1 MIARDDNAK
10 NIIGLLAGLLF
21 GFGLL
26 ISGMTDPVKV
36 QGFLDVFGAWDISLA
51 LVMGGGLAV
60 AIVGVQ
66 LAKRQQTSWIG
77 TSIDMPSKT
86 VITKPLIIGAM
97 LFGIGWGLVG
107 ICPGPGI
114 VLLGTGRW
122 QAYVFIPAMIL
133 GMLIYQWLEPKL
145 G

>member
-1 MIARDDNAK
+1 MLK
-10 NIIGLLAGLLF
+10 NIIGLLSGVLF
-21 GFGLL
+21 GLGLL

-51 LVMGGGLAV
+51 LVMGGGLMV

-66 LAKRQQTSWIG
+66 IAKRQRLSWIG

-86 VITKPLIIGAM
+86 VITKPLIIGAV

-114 VLLGTGRW
+114 VMLGTGVW
-122 QAYVFIPAMIL
+122 QAYVFVPAMVA
-133 GMLIYQWLEPKL
+133 GMLLYQWLEPKL
-145 G
+145 NG

>member
-1 MIARDDNAK
+1 MLK
-10 NIIGLLAGLLF
+10 NIIGLGAGLLF

-26 ISGMTDPVKV
+26 ISGMTDPAKV
-36 QGFLDVFGAWDISLA
+36 QGFLDLFGAWDISLA
-51 LVMGGGLAV
+51 LVMGGGLLV

-77 TSIDMPSKT
+77 TPIDMPTSTTINSK
-86 VITKPLIIGAM
+86 LLIGAVM
-97 LFGIGWGLVG
+97 FGIGWGLVG

-114 VLLGTGRW
+114 VLLGTGQW
-122 QAYVFIPAMIL
+122 QAYVFIPAMVI

-145 G
+145 N

>member
-1 MIARDDNAK
+1 MLK

-21 GFGLL
+21 GIGLL
-26 ISGMTDPVKV
+26 ISGMTDPTKV

-51 LVMGGGLAV
+51 LVMGGGLIV
-60 AIVGVQ
+60 AIIGVQ

-77 TSIDMPSKT
+77 TLIELPSKT
-86 VITKPLIIGAM
+86 SVNKKLLIGAM

-114 VLLGTGRW
+114 VLLGTGQW
-122 QAYVFIPAMIL
+122 QAYVFIPAMIV

>member
-1 MIARDDNAK
+1 MLK
-10 NIIGLLAGLLF
+10 NIIGLLAGLIF

-60 AIVGVQ
+60 ALVGVQ
-66 LAKRQQTSWIG
+66 LIAKRQKTSWIG
-77 TSIDMPSKT
+77 TEIEMPTKT

-107 ICPGPGI
+107 ICPGPGV
-114 VLLGTGRW
+114 VLLGTGQW
-122 QAYVFIPAMIL
+122 QAYVFVPAMIV
-133 GMLIYQWLEPKL
+133 GMLLYQWFEPKL

>member
-1 MIARDDNAK
+1 MMLK

-21 GFGLL
+21 GIGLL

-51 LVMGGGLAV
+51 LVMGGGLIV

-86 VITKPLIIGAM
+86 VITKKLLIGAM

-114 VLLGTGRW
+114 VLLGTGQW
-122 QAYVFIPAMIL
+122 QAYVFIPAMII
-133 GMLIYQWLEPKL
+133 GMLVYQWLEPKL
-145 G
+145 N

>member
-1 MIARDDNAK
+1 MLK
-10 NIIGLLAGLLF
+10 NMIGLVAGLLF

-26 ISGMTDPVKV
+26 ISGMTEPVKV

-51 LVMGGGLAV
+51 LVMGGGLIV

-77 TSIDMPSKT
+77 SLIELPSNT
-86 VITKPLIIGAM
+86 VINKKLLIGAM

-114 VLLGTGRW
+114 VLLGTGQW
-122 QAYVFIPAMIL
+122 QAYVFIPAMIV

>member
-1 MIARDDNAK
+1 MLK

-60 AIVGVQ
+60 AMVGVQ

-77 TSIDMPSKT
+77 TLIEMPNKT
-86 VITKPLIIGAM
+86 VINKKLLIGAM

-114 VLLGTGRW
+114 VLLGTGQW
-122 QAYVFIPAMIL
+122 QAYVFIPAMIV

-145 G
+145 N

>member
-1 MIARDDNAK
+1 MLK

-36 QGFLDVFGAWDISLA
+36 QGFLDVFGAWDISLV
-51 LVMGGGLAV
+51 LVMGGGLII

-66 LAKRQQTSWIG
+66 LAKCQQSSWIG
-77 TSIDMPSKT
+77 TSIDLPNKT
-86 VITKPLIIGAM
+86 TINKNLLIGAM

-114 VLLGTGRW
+114 VLLGTGQW
-122 QAYVFIPAMIL
+122 QAYVFIPAMVM
-133 GMLIYQWLEPKL
+133 GMLIYQWFEPKL

>member
-1 MIARDDNAK
+1 MLK

-21 GFGLL
+21 GIGLL

-51 LVMGGGLAV
+51 LVMGGGLIV

-86 VITKPLIIGAM
+86 VINKKLLIGAM

-114 VLLGTGRW
+114 VLLGTGQW
-122 QAYVFIPAMIL
+122 QAYVFIPAMII
-133 GMLIYQWLEPKL
+133 GMLVYQWLEPKL
-145 G
+145 N

>member
-1 MIARDDNAK
+1 MLK

-21 GFGLL
+21 GLGLL
-26 ISGMTDPVKV
+26 VSGMTDPVKV

-51 LVMGGGLAV
+51 LVMGGGLIV
-60 AIVGVQ
+60 AFFGVR
-66 LAKRQQTSWIG
+66 LAKRQQISWIG

-86 VITKPLIIGAM
+86 VINKKLLIGAM

-114 VLLGTGRW
+114 VLLGTGQW
-122 QAYVFIPAMIL
+122 QAYVFIPAMII
-133 GMLIYQWLEPKL
+133 GMLVYQWLEPKL

>member
-1 MIARDDNAK
+1 MLK
-10 NIIGLLAGLLF
+10 NIIGLLSGLLF

-51 LVMGGGLAV
+51 LVMGGGLVV

-77 TSIDMPSKT
+77 SSIEMPSKT
-86 VITKPLIIGAM
+86 VITKKLLLGSM

-114 VLLGTGRW
+114 VLLGTGQW
-122 QAYVFIPAMIL
+122 QAYVFIPAMIM

-145 G
+145 GSS

>member
-1 MIARDDNAK
+1 MLK

-51 LVMGGGLAV
+51 LVMGGGLMV

-66 LAKRQQTSWIG
+66 LAKRQRSSWIG
-77 TSIDMPSKT
+77 TLIEMPTKK
-86 VITKPLIIGAM
+86 VINKKLLIGAM

-107 ICPGPGI
+107 ICPGPGV
-114 VLLGTGRW
+114 VLLGTGQW
-122 QAYVFIPAMIL
+122 QAYVFIPAMVI
-133 GMLIYQWLEPKL
+133 GMLLYQWLEPKL
-145 G
+145 A

>member
-1 MIARDDNAK
+1 MLK

-21 GFGLL
+21 GLGLL
-26 ISGMTDPVKV
+26 VSGMTDPVKV

-51 LVMGGGLAV
+51 LVMGGGLIV
-60 AIVGVQ
+60 AFFGVQ
-66 LAKRQQTSWIG
+66 LAKRQQSSLVGIP
-77 TSIDMPSKT
+77 IDMLSKT
-86 VITKPLIIGAM
+86 VINKKLLIGAM

-114 VLLGTGRW
+114 VLLGTGQW
-122 QAYVFIPAMIL
+122 QAYVFIPAMII
-133 GMLIYQWLEPKL
+133 GMLVYQWLEPKL

>member
-1 MIARDDNAK
+1 MLK
-10 NIIGLLAGLLF
+10 NMIGLLAGLLF
-21 GFGLL
+21 GIGLL

-51 LVMGGGLAV
+51 LVMGGGLIV
-60 AIVGVQ
+60 ALVGVQ
-66 LAKRQQTSWIG
+66 LAKRQQSSWIG

-86 VITKPLIIGAM
+86 TINKKLLIGAM

-114 VLLGTGRW
+114 VLLGTAQW
-122 QAYVFIPAMIL
+122 QAYVFIPAMIV
-133 GMLIYQWLEPKL
+133 GMLMYQWLEPKL
-145 G
+145 N

>member
-1 MIARDDNAK
+1 MLK

-21 GFGLL
+21 GLGLL
-26 ISGMTDPVKV
+26 ISGMTEPVKV

-77 TSIDMPSKT
+77 TLIEMPNKT
-86 VITKPLIIGAM
+86 VINKKLLIGAM

-114 VLLGTGRW
+114 VLLGTGQW
-122 QAYVFIPAMIL
+122 QAYVFIPAMIV

-145 G
+145 N

>member
-1 MIARDDNAK
+1 MLK

-51 LVMGGGLAV
+51 LVMGGGLMV
-60 AIVGVQ
+60 ALVGVQ
-66 LAKRQQTSWIG
+66 LAKRQQSSWIG
-77 TSIDMPSKT
+77 TLIEMPTKT
-86 VITKPLIIGAM
+86 TINKKLLIGAM

-114 VLLGTGRW
+114 VLLGTGQW
-122 QAYVFIPAMIL
+122 QAYIFIPAMII
-133 GMLIYQWLEPKL
+133 GMLVYQWLEPKL
-145 G
+145 N

>member
-1 MIARDDNAK
+1 MLK
-10 NIIGLLAGLLF
+10 NIIGSLAGLLF

-66 LAKRQQTSWIG
+66 LARRQRISWVGDDIE
-77 TSIDMPSKT
+77 MPTKT
-86 VITKPLIIGAM
+86 KITKRLVIGAM

-114 VLLGTGRW
+114 VLLGTGQW
-122 QAYVFIPAMIL
+122 QAYVFIPAMII

-145 G
+145 N

>member
-1 MIARDDNAK
+1 MLK

-26 ISGMTDPVKV
+26 ISGMTDPAKV

-66 LAKRQQTSWIG
+66 FFSLGLIAE
-77 TSIDMPSKT
+77 M
-86 VITKPLIIGAM
+86 ITKQNANQEDFLIEKT
-97 LFGIGWGLVG
+97 L
-107 ICPGPGI
+107 
-114 VLLGTGRW
+114 
-122 QAYVFIPAMIL
+122 
-133 GMLIYQWLEPKL
+133 
-145 G
+145 

>member
-1 MIARDDNAK
+1 MLK

-26 ISGMTDPVKV
+26 ISGMTDPAKV

-51 LVMGGGLAV
+51 LVMGGGLVV

-66 LAKRQQTSWIG
+66 LAKRQQSSWIG
-77 TSIDMPSKT
+77 TLIEMPTKT
-86 VITKPLIIGAM
+86 TINKKLLIGAM

-114 VLLGTGRW
+114 VLLGTGQW
-122 QAYVFIPAMIL
+122 QAYIFIPAMII
-133 GMLIYQWLEPKL
+133 GMLVYQWLEPKL
-145 G
+145 N

>member
-1 MIARDDNAK
+1 MLK

-51 LVMGGGLAV
+51 LVMGGGLVV
-60 AIVGVQ
+60 AIIGVQ
-66 LAKRQQTSWIG
+66 LAKRQGSSWIG
-77 TSIDMPSKT
+77 TSIDMPTKT
-86 VITKPLIIGAM
+86 IINKKLLIGAM
-97 LFGIGWGLVG
+97 LFGVGWGLVG

-114 VLLGTGRW
+114 VLLGTGIW
-122 QAYVFIPAMIL
+122 QAYVFIPAMIV
-133 GMLIYQWLEPKL
+133 GMLIYQRLEAKIN
-145 G
+145 

>member
-1 MIARDDNAK
+1 MLK

-26 ISGMTDPVKV
+26 VSGMTDPVKV
-36 QGFLDVFGAWDISLA
+36 QGFLDIFGAWDISLA

-86 VITKPLIIGAM
+86 VINKKLLIGAM

-107 ICPGPGI
+107 ICPGPGV
-114 VLLGTGRW
+114 VLLGTGQW
-122 QAYVFIPAMIL
+122 QAYVFIPAMII
-133 GMLIYQWLEPKL
+133 GMLVYQWLEPKL
-145 G
+145 N

>member
-1 MIARDDNAK
+1 MLK

-36 QGFLDVFGAWDISLA
+36 EGFLDIFGAWDISLA
-51 LVMGGGLAV
+51 LVMGGGLMV

-77 TSIDMPSKT
+77 SSIEMPTKT
-86 VITKPLIIGAM
+86 TINKKLLIGAM

-114 VLLGTGRW
+114 VLLGTGQW
-122 QAYVFIPAMIL
+122 QAYVFIPAMII
-133 GMLIYQWLEPKL
+133 GMLVYQWLEPKL
-145 G
+145 N

>member
-1 MIARDDNAK
+1 MMLK

-21 GFGLL
+21 GIGLL

-51 LVMGGGLAV
+51 LVMGGGLIV

-86 VITKPLIIGAM
+86 VITKKLLIGAM

-114 VLLGTGRW
+114 VLLGTGQW
-122 QAYVFIPAMIL
+122 QAYVFIPAMII
-133 GMLIYQWLEPKL
+133 GMLVYQWLEPRL
-145 G
+145 NEFFD

>member
-1 MIARDDNAK
+1 MLK
-10 NIIGLLAGLLF
+10 NIIGLLVGLLF

-51 LVMGGGLAV
+51 LVMGGGLMI

-66 LAKRQQTSWIG
+66 LAKRQGNSWIG
-77 TSIDMPSKT
+77 TLIEMPTKT
-86 VITKPLIIGAM
+86 KINKKLLIGAM

-114 VLLGTGRW
+114 VLLGTGQW
-122 QAYVFIPAMIL
+122 QAYIFVPAMII
-133 GMLIYQWLEPKL
+133 GMLMYQWLEPKL

>member
-1 MIARDDNAK
+1 MLK
-10 NIIGLLAGLLF
+10 NIIGLLAGVLF

-66 LAKRQQTSWIG
+66 LARCQRSSWIG
-77 TSIDMPSKT
+77 TDIEMPTKT
-86 VITKPLIIGAM
+86 TINKRLLIGAM

-114 VLLGTGRW
+114 VLLGMGQW
-122 QAYVFIPAMIL
+122 QAYVFILAMTV
-133 GMLIYQWLEPKL
+133 GMLIFQWLELKL

>member
-1 MIARDDNAK
+1 MLK
-10 NIIGLLAGLLF
+10 NIIGLLVGLLF

-51 LVMGGGLAV
+51 LVMGGGLIV
-60 AIVGVQ
+60 AIIGVQ

-77 TSIDMPSKT
+77 TDIDMPTKT
-86 VITKPLIIGAM
+86 TINKKLLIGAM

-114 VLLGTGRW
+114 VLLGTGVW
-122 QAYVFIPAMIL
+122 QAYIFIPAMIV
-133 GMLIYQWLEPKL
+133 GMLIYQGLEPKL
-145 G
+145 S

>member
-1 MIARDDNAK
+1 MLK

-51 LVMGGGLAV
+51 LVMGGGLMV

-66 LAKRQQTSWIG
+66 LARRQQTSWIG
-77 TSIDMPSKT
+77 TSIDMPTKT
-86 VITKPLIIGAM
+86 IINKKLLIGAM
-97 LFGIGWGLVG
+97 LFGSGWGLVG

-114 VLLGTGRW
+114 VLLGTGQW
-122 QAYVFIPAMIL
+122 QAYIFIPAMIM
-133 GMLIYQWLEPKL
+133 GMLIYQWFEPKF

>member
-1 MIARDDNAK
+1 MLK
-10 NIIGLLAGLLF
+10 NIIGLLVGLLF

-36 QGFLDVFGAWDISLA
+36 QGFLNVFGAWDISLA
-51 LVMGGGLAV
+51 LVMGGGLLV

-86 VITKPLIIGAM
+86 VINKKLLTGAM

-114 VLLGTGRW
+114 VLLGTGVW
-122 QAYVFIPAMIL
+122 QAYVFIPAMIV

-145 G
+145 S

>member
-1 MIARDDNAK
+1 MLK

-77 TSIDMPSKT
+77 TLIEMPNKT
-86 VITKPLIIGAM
+86 VINKKLLIGAM

-114 VLLGTGRW
+114 VLLGTGQW
-122 QAYVFIPAMIL
+122 QAYVFIPAML
-133 GMLIYQWLEPKL
+133 VGMLIYQWLEPKL
-145 G
+145 N

>member
-1 MIARDDNAK
+1 MLK
-10 NIIGLLAGLLF
+10 NIIGLLTGLIF

-26 ISGMTDPVKV
+26 ISGMTNPAKV
-36 QGFLDVFGAWDISLA
+36 QGFLDVFGAWDISLV

-66 LAKRQQTSWIG
+66 LARRQRISWIG
-77 TSIDMPSKT
+77 TPIDMPIKT
-86 VITKPLIIGAM
+86 TINKKLLIGAM

-107 ICPGPGI
+107 ICPGPGM
-114 VLLGTGRW
+114 VMLGTGVW
-122 QAYVFIPAMIL
+122 QAYVFIPAMII

>member
-1 MIARDDNAK
+1 MLK
-10 NIIGLLAGLLF
+10 NIIGLLTGLLF

-36 QGFLDVFGAWDISLA
+36 QGFLDIFGAWDISLA
-51 LVMGGGLAV
+51 LVMGGGLLV

-77 TSIDMPSKT
+77 TKIELPSKT
-86 VITKPLIIGAM
+86 TINKKLLIGAM

-114 VLLGTGRW
+114 VLLGTGQW
-122 QAYVFIPAMIL
+122 QAYVFIPAMIV
-133 GMLIYQWLEPKL
+133 GMLIFQWLEPKL
-145 G
+145 N

>member
-1 MIARDDNAK
+1 MLK

-21 GFGLL
+21 GLGLL

-51 LVMGGGLAV
+51 LVMGGGLIV
-60 AIVGVQ
+60 AMVGVQ

-77 TSIDMPSKT
+77 TLIEMPNKT
-86 VITKPLIIGAM
+86 VINKKLLIGAM

-114 VLLGTGRW
+114 VLLGTGQW
-122 QAYVFIPAMIL
+122 QAYVFIPAMIV

-145 G
+145 N